1 MRITNQ
7 QFLLPLLLLLALVI
21 SGCGKSE
28 KAGAKQSNDQVVAKV
43 NGEEITIH
51 QVNFQLSR
59 MGQMNQEQAKIASK
73 QVLASLI
80 TQEILKQK
88 ALETKLDQDPMILQ
102 ALALSKDQLLAQA
115 YLQKTIEKAPKA
127 STEEIDS
134 FYKEHPELFENRRVF
149 RLQELVVNIDKYKFA
164 ETEATLK
171 TIKDIN
177 QIATWLRDN
186 NYPFTVNSNVKAA
199 EELPMALL
207 NKLQG
212 LKDGEIMFVPNNK
225 TFNILQITASQT
237 QPISRTKATP
247 IIEQYFF
254 NQNKNKLAKKEMLAL
269 NEKANIEFVGA
280 FSDMK
285 KSDLLDKNAVKEGTT
300 SDNDTKP
307 ETKSTEVSED
317 KKSNVDVNQS
327 SINKGLSGL

>member
-1 MRITNQ
+1 MQFTKQ
-7 QFLLPLLLLLALVI
+7 QLLASALILCSLVV
-21 SGCGKSE
+21 SGCGKNE
-28 KAGAKQSNDQVVAKV
+28 KSASKGSNDQVVAKV

-59 MGQMNQEQAKIASK
+59 MGQMSQEQAKLASK
-73 QVLASLI
+73 QVLANLI

-88 ALETKLDQDPMILQ
+88 ALEAKLDQDPMILQ

-115 YLQKTIEKAPKA
+115 YLQKTIEKTPKA
-127 STEEIDS
+127 STNEIDG

-149 RLQELVVNIDKYKFA
+149 RLQELVVNINKDKFD
-164 ETEATLK
+164 ETEAALK

-186 NYPFTVNSNVKAA
+186 KYPFTVNSNVKAA

-212 LKDGEIMFVPNNK
+212 LKDGEIMFVPNDK

-237 QPISRTKATP
+237 QPISRSKATP

-254 NQNKNKLAKKEMLAL
+254 NQNKNNLAKKEMLAL
-269 NEKANIEFVGA
+269 NEKASIEFVGA

-285 KSDLLDKNAVKEGTT
+285 KSDLLKKDAAKSEALPEAK
-300 SDNDTKP
+300 SKP
-307 ETKSTEVSED
+307 ETKATED
-317 KKSNVDVNQS
+317 GANKKSTLNVNPS

>member
-7 QFLLPLLLLLALVI
+7 HFLLPLLLLLALVI

-149 RLQELVVNIDKYKFA
+149 RLQELVVNIDKDKFA

-207 NKLQG
+207 DKLQG

-300 SDNDTKP
+300 SNNDTKP

>member
-1 MRITNQ
+1 MRISNLK
-7 QFLLPLLLLLALVI
+7 FLISLLLLSALTI
-21 SGCGKSE
+21 AGCGKKENTAS
-28 KAGAKQSNDQVVAKV
+28 KQSNDQVVAKV

-59 MGQMNQEQAKIASK
+59 MGQMSQEQAKLASK
-73 QVLASLI
+73 QVLANLV
-80 TQEILKQK
+80 TQEML
-88 ALETKLDQDPMILQ
+88 
-102 ALALSKDQLLAQA
+102 KDQLLAQA

-127 STEEIDS
+127 STSEIDS

-149 RLQELVVNIDKYKFA
+149 RLQELVVNISKDKFA
-164 ETEATLK
+164 DTEATLK
-171 TIKDIN
+171 AIKGIN
-177 QIATWLRDN
+177 EVATWLRDN

-212 LKDGEIMFVPNNK
+212 LKDGEMMFVPNDK

-237 QPISRTKATP
+237 QPISRSKATP

-254 NQNKNKLAKKEMLAL
+254 NQNKNNVAKKEMLAL

-285 KSDLLDKNAVKEGTT
+285 KSDLLKTNEAKTVAPKVETKPQTT
-300 SDNDTKP
+300 SADDIK
-307 ETKSTEVSED
+307 D
-317 KKSNVDVNQS
+317 KKSNVDVNPS